1 MLVVRFFARVREELG
16 RDVLEVPWTDRVADV
31 DSLQEHLCTAYG
43 VHWRRVLAQDNII
56 RAVNRA
62 VVHGNSPLDDGDEVA
77 FFPPVTGG

>member
-16 RDVLEVPWTDRVADV
+16 REALEVPWADSVADV

-43 VHWRRVLAQDNII
+43 PLWRRVLAQDNII
-56 RAVNRA
+56 RAVNQT
-62 VVHGNSPLDDGDEVA
+62 VVHDNSPLEDGDEVA

>member
-16 RDVLEVPWTDRVADV
+16 RESLEVPWTDSVADV

-43 VHWRRVLAQDNII
+43 SLWRRVLAQDNII
-56 RAVNRA
+56 RAVNQA
-62 VVHGNSPLDDGDEVA
+62 VVHDNCPLEDGDEVA